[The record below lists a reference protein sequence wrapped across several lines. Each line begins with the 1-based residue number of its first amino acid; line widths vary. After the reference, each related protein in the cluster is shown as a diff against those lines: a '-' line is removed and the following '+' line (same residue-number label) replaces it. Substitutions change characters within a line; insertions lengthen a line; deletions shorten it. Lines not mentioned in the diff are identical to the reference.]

1 MSYKYGVDSTQ
12 RRETEM
18 KRTNIL
24 WLALIAL
31 VLYIAMNNRST
42 AQVQPARQ
50 GPSNIRVHE
59 VTDGLRQGLNSAVQV
74 SGRIVGFSC
83 VETTRG
89 GVPTS
94 VPTRCYVAT
103 TD

>member
-1 MSYKYGVDSTQ
+1 
-12 RRETEM
+12 M

-31 VLYIAMNNRST
+31 VLYIAMNSRST
-42 AQVQPARQ
+42 AQVQQ

-59 VTDGLRQGLNSAVQV
+59 VTDGLRQGSDSGVKV

-83 VETTRG
+83 VQPG
-89 GVPTS
+89 NSP
-94 VPTRCYVAT
+94 RCYVAT

>member
-1 MSYKYGVDSTQ
+1 
-12 RRETEM
+12 M

-31 VLYIAMNNRST
+31 VLYIAMNSRST
-42 AQVQPARQ
+42 AQVQPAQQ

-59 VTDGLRQGLNSAVQV
+59 VTDGLRQGSDSGVKV

-83 VETTRG
+83 VQPG
-89 GVPTS
+89 NSP
-94 VPTRCYVAT
+94 RCYVAT
-103 TD
+103 AD